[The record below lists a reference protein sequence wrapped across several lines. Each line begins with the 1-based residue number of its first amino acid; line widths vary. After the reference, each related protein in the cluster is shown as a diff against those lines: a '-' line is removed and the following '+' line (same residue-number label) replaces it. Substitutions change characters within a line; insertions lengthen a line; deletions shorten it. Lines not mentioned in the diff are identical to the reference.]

1 MRVNLQAAGLWDVI
15 HKGAGDYQDDRNA
28 LVTLVHAVPAEMQAG
43 LAVKETAKDAWKAIR
58 SIYVE
63 ADKVKEAN
71 TERLCREFDDISFKF
86 VVC

>member
-43 LAVKETAKDAWKAIR
+43 LAVKQW
-58 SIYVE
+58 
-63 ADKVKEAN
+63 N